1 MGHSADH
8 PLSIRKRIFVYVVI
22 CLVLFNFRALPYPI
36 VQTDIAGGIE
46 PNPLQTINDL
56 PPERA
61 NGTAHITVKK
71 DGGLDITFSLLLNS
85 YVESLIGGTIGELL
99 TSKLQADGIELHKTK
114 VGNSTEYQFL
124 KSFASI
130 EDMQMNA
137 GSLDIVDT
145 EVGTGTSWL
154 YTKYDVVAQPKLN
167 AYSEEILDGLGK
179 LSVPKPLVR
188 LMMQSLS
195 LDFQLTLPYN
205 LYGANNAA
213 EQDGNT
219 LTWHIT
225 LADTEPMRLVVYV
238 PNVRNIAIAGG
249 GIVLLLAAA
258 VTLFMRRRRLRK
270 PKS

>member
-1 MGHSADH
+1 MK
-8 PLSIRKRIFVYVVI
+8 RKRVHTLGLMLLM
-22 CLVLFNFRALPYPI
+22 LVLLTGCAK
-36 VQTDIAGGIE
+36 A
-46 PNPLQTINDL
+46 
-56 PPERA
+56 
-61 NGTAHITVKK
+61 TAHVTVKK
-71 DGGLDITFSLLLNS
+71 NGGLDIAFRLLLDS
-85 YVESLIGGTIGELL
+85 RAESLVGGKIEELI
-99 TSKLQADGIELHKTK
+99 TSRLQADGIELHKTN
-114 VGNSTEYQFL
+114 VGKSTEYQFL

-130 EDMQMNA
+130 EDMQLNA
-137 GSLDIVDT
+137 RSLDVVDT
-145 EVGTGTSWL
+145 EVATGKNWL

-188 LMMQSLS
+188 LMMPSLS

-225 LADTEPMRLVVYV
+225 LADTEPMRLTVYV

-258 VTLFMRRRRLRK
+258 VILFLRKRKLRK
-270 PKS
+270 PKA

>member
-1 MGHSADH
+1 MG
-8 PLSIRKRIFVYVVI
+8 LMLLM
-22 CLVLFNFRALPYPI
+22 LVLL
-36 VQTDIAGGIE
+36 TGC
-46 PNPLQTINDL
+46 
-56 PPERA
+56 A

-71 DGGLDITFSLLLNS
+71 DGGLDVAFSLLLDS
-85 YVESLIGGTIGELL
+85 RAESLVGGKIEELI
-99 TSKLQADGIELHKTK
+99 TSRLQADGIELHKTT
-114 VGNSTEYQFL
+114 VGKSTEYQFL

-130 EDMQMNA
+130 EDMQLNA
-137 GSLDIVDT
+137 RSLDIVDT
-145 EVGTGTSWL
+145 EVTTGKNWL
-154 YTKYDVVAQPKLN
+154 YTKYDVSAQPKLN

-188 LMMQSLS
+188 LMLQGLS

-225 LADTEPMRLVVYV
+225 LADTEPMRLIVYV

-258 VTLFMRRRRLRK
+258 VTLFLRKRKLRK
-270 PKS
+270 PKA